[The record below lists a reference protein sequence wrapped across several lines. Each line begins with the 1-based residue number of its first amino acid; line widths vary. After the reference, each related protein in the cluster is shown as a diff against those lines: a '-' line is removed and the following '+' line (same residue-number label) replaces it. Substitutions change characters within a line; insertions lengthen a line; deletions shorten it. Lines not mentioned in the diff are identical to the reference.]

1 MNCTPFVLKILF
13 LGLFMTFLLLPSS
26 AQDFQFGRIDQSF
39 LESTTYD
46 QDEEAE
52 ALVLF
57 DLGKSYFVRS
67 NGSFDVIF
75 ERSTR
80 IKIFTEAGLNYA
92 EVEIPFYQEG
102 GVFEK
107 VYDLEAYSYSL
118 EEGRIIRTALDMR
131 TVFDE
136 KVNEY
141 WNLQKF
147 AIPNVKSG
155 SVVEYRYK
163 ISSQYK
169 SNLRDWEFQKRIPT
183 VYSEYE
189 VKMIP
194 FYEYDFILQGASKF
208 DDYSSH
214 VERGLT
220 RRFGSTEFNDQVF
233 KFVMKNVPA
242 FRDESYITSINDYI
256 IKVDFQLAAFY
267 NLQGYKTDLMTTWA
281 KMNEDLL
288 KNRDFGGF
296 MNQSRRAAASEL
308 DIRALQNTNDPEK
321 LDRIIDHVKTN
332 YRWNNRNGKYAEKT
346 FRQFSSEKQ
355 GNVANVNLFLAGLLQ
370 GAGLEAHPAILSTRA
385 NGKIRSMN
393 TPFHHYFN
401 YVVVLVTINGENR
414 LVDASDALTPNRMI
428 PVQCINDRALIVK
441 KGQEEWV
448 SLQIKEPSEIN
459 RLFLISFSETLDSLI
474 TDLSISSTGYDALRF
489 RKWFGGNPKNI
500 EDYLNSAG
508 YQLAEDRPL
517 QILPEETLDS
527 YRFQVNTIEST
538 RTQESR
544 ILISPFLREP
554 LKENPFKQRTRTY
567 PVDYIYPEERIFDS
581 RIKLPDDYAIE
592 HVPANLNISNNLL
605 DFSYETSLDEGHLIV
620 KSRYYLKKSIY
631 PTQDYSRLRYF
642 MQEIVKRLNEEIILV
657 KKT

>member
-1 MNCTPFVLKILF
+1 MKCMLSLTRCWFLVCAVLF
-13 LGLFMTFLLLPSS
+13 FCFTSF
-26 AQDFQFGRIDQSF
+26 AQEYEFGRISREV
-39 LESTTYD
+39 LESAVYD
-46 QDEEAE
+46 LDDEAE
-52 ALVLF
+52 AAVLY

-107 VYDLEAYSYSL
+107 VYELEAYSYSL
-118 EEGRIIRTALDMR
+118 EEGRIIRTALDMK
-131 TVFDE
+131 TIFDE

-169 SNLRDWEFQKRIPT
+169 SNLRDWEFQRRIPT

-208 DDYSSH
+208 DEYSSH

-220 RRFGSTEFNDQVF
+220 RRFGSAEFNDQVF

-296 MNQSRRAAASEL
+296 MNQSRRAAGNEL
-308 DIRALQNTNDPEK
+308 DMKELPGMSEQEK
-321 LDRIIDHVKTN
+321 LDKIIDHVKTN

-401 YVVVLVTINGENR
+401 YVVVFVTIDGENR
-414 LVDASDALTPNRMI
+414 LVDATDALTPNHMI
-428 PVQCINDRALIVK
+428 PIHCINDRALIVK
-441 KGQEEWV
+441 RGQEEWV
-448 SLQIKEPSEIN
+448 SLQINEPSEIN
-459 RLFLISFSETLDSLI
+459 RVFLISFTETLDSLI
-474 TDLSISSTGYDALRF
+474 ADLSISSTRYDAIYF
-489 RKWFGGNPKNI
+489 RKRFGGNPQNI
-500 EDYLNSAG
+500 EDYMNASG
-508 YQLAEDRPL
+508 YQLADDRPL
-517 QILPEETLDS
+517 QILPAESMES
-527 YRFQVNTIEST
+527 YAFHFKTIESL
-538 RTQESR
+538 RKQENR
-544 ILISPFLREP
+544 ILLSPFLKEP

-567 PVDYIYPEERIFDS
+567 PVDYIYPEERIFNS
-581 RIKLPDDYAIE
+581 RIKLPVDYAIE
-592 HVPANLNISNNLL
+592 HVPANFNISNSLL

-631 PTQDYSRLRYF
+631 PTQDYNRLRYF